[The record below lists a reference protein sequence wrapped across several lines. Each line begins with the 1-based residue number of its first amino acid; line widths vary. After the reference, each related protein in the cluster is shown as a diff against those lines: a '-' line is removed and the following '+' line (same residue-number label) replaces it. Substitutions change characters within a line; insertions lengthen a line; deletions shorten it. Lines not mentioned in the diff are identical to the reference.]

1 MNPALSISSL
11 PSRILA
17 SKTIA
22 ILSLA
27 LALFG
32 LSLPVAKA
40 QKLRIGI
47 SMKTLNAPY
56 FAAQGKAAEEEVKK
70 LGGTAISSDGENDM
84 MKQIADVED
93 MLAKG
98 IDGLILNPRDA
109 QGLVPVTKQC
119 TKAGV
124 PVVIIDSSI
133 DPSAD

>member
-11 PSRILA
+11 SRILA
-17 SKTIA
+17 SRNIA
-22 ILSLA
+22 VLSLA

-70 LGGTAISSDGENDM
+70 LGGTAISSDAENDM

-98 IDGLILNPRDA
+98 IDGLILNPGDLKVWFR
-109 QGLVPVTKQC
+109 
-119 TKAGV
+119 
-124 PVVIIDSSI
+124 
-133 DPSAD
+133 